1 MCRGLLS
8 PKVEREREIRVAFL
22 GAQLEAAR
30 SVAHAHEAGET
41 AAFRL
46 VGVDGE
52 GLGVEAARVRHVVL
66 AAAQR
71 AVYPGVD
78 EIEHQRGMHADGGM
92 QRGRRLPGAVAHAR
106 DVLSDVSGPSKRN
119 GAAVTGDY
127 VPLPAHPSRLYLQ
140 PPHAP

>member
-1 MCRGLLS
+1 MCPALLS
-8 PKVEREREIRVAFL
+8 PKVDGEREIRVAFL

-30 SVAHAHEAGET
+30 SVADAHEAGET

-106 DVLSDVSGPSKRN
+106 DVLSDVSGRGKRN
-119 GAAVTGDY
+119 AAPVTGDY
-127 VPLPAHPSRLYLQ
+127 VPVAEQPGRL
-140 PPHAP
+140 